1 MHEPRVVCVTGASGF
16 LGRHL
21 VRALQG
27 EPGTVLRT
35 LSRRGPHDG
44 HTHFRGDLHQAQSL
58 RGFVDGAAV
67 LINLANPADAADAAD
82 DDAHADAIRHLADA
96 ARQGGVARVLH
107 VSTAVVVGRCDAL
120 RIDENAPCRPRTG
133 YEHRKAMAERLLAE
147 QLGPSVDLAIVRPT
161 AIVGAGSANLRKL
174 AALIAHGPAW
184 KRHALRMFHGHRQ
197 MHLVPVE
204 RVVAALLM
212 LASDPRPLA
221 RALFVVS
228 ADDDPLNRYQAV
240 DARLGQLLGKPIART
255 VPAAPT
261 WLLRFALR
269 MLGRSLCDPRQRF
282 SDAKLAA
289 YGLPDRHSLDAALVA
304 FARGFAADRDTEPA
318 R

>member
-27 EPGTVLRT
+27 EPGTMLRT

-44 HTHFRGDLHQAQSL
+44 QTHYRGDLYDAASL
-58 RGFVDGAAV
+58 RAFVEGAAV
-67 LINLANPADAADAAD
+67 LINLVNPADAPDDAA
-82 DDAHADAIRHLADA
+82 HAKAIRQLADA

-120 RIDENAPCRPRTG
+120 RIDENTPCRPRTE
-133 YEHRKAMAERLLAE
+133 YEHRKGRAERVLAE
-147 QLGPSVDLAIVRPT
+147 HLGSAVDLGILRPT
-161 AIVGAGSANLRKL
+161 AIVGEGSANLRKL
-174 AALIAHGPAW
+174 ASLIAHGPAW
-184 KRHALRMFHGHRQ
+184 KRQALRMVHGHRQ

-221 RALFVVS
+221 GATFVVG
-228 ADDDPLNRYQAV
+228 ADDDPLNRYQAI
-240 DARLGQLLGKPIART
+240 DARLGQLLGKPVHGT
-255 VPAAPT
+255 TPAAPT

-289 YGLPDRHSLDAALVA
+289 YGLSAGHSLDAALVA
-304 FARGFAADRDTEPA
+304 FARGFAAERNTERA